1 MSVIMATET
10 GEQHGLINTL
20 ANSVSAADA
29 FKNMDPEWK
38 SKAEKMKKDDSK
50 MVKARYINHRGTH
63 ERLDKPY
70 CRYAGDPI
78 RVYHLIPGYT
88 YELPLGFVNEIN
100 DPLHKPMKRSGLLNK
115 EGQAL
120 PSDKVADKIHELVPV
135 SF

>member
-1 MSVIMATET
+1 MATES

-20 ANSVSAADA
+20 ANSSQEP

-38 SKAEKMKKDDSK
+38 GKAEKIKKEDSK

-88 YELPLGFVNEIN
+88 YDLPMGFINEVNE
-100 DPLHKPMKRSGLLNK
+100 PLHKPMKRSGLLNQD
-115 EGQAL
+115 GVPL
-120 PSDKVADKIHELVPV
+120 PSDKVAGKLHELVPV

>member
-1 MSVIMATET
+1 MSVLMVTET

-29 FKNMDPEWK
+29 FKNMEPEWK
-38 SKAEKMKKDDSK
+38 SKAEKMKKEDNK
-50 MVKARYINHRGTH
+50 MVKARYINHRGNN
-63 ERLDKPY
+63 ERLSKPY

-88 YELPLGFVNEIN
+88 YELPMGFVNEIN
-100 DPLHKPMKRSGLLNK
+100 EPLHRPMKRSGLLNK
-115 EGQAL
+115 EGVPL
-120 PSDKVADKIHELVPV
+120 PSDKVDSKIHELVPV